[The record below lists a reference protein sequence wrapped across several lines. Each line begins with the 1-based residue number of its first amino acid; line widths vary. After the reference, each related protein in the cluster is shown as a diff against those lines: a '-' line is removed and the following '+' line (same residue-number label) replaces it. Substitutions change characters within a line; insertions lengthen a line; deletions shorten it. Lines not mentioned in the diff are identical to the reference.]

1 MSVHDGRDASVV
13 DVAVALGHVLDDGN
27 GLLLSLV
34 GQHGSKC
41 NITDA
46 ADVGDL
52 GSVFRVD
59 DDATSL
65 VQLKADVLKAQALS
79 VGSSANG
86 DQNHLR
92 VDL

>member
-1 MSVHDGRDASVV
+1 MGVHDGRDASVV
-13 DVAVALGHVLDDGN
+13 DMAVALGDVLNDGN
-27 GLLLSLV
+27 TLLLSLV

-41 NITDA
+41 NITNA

-65 VQLKADVLKAQALS
+65 VQLEADVLEAQALG
-79 VGSSANG
+79 VRSSANG

-92 VDL
+92 VNL

>member
-1 MSVHDGRDASVV
+1 MGVHDGRDASVV
-13 DVAVALGHVLDDGN
+13 DMAVALGDVLDDSN
-27 GLLLSLV
+27 ALLFGLV

-65 VQLKADVLKAQALS
+65 VQLEADILEAQALG

-86 DQNHLR
+86 DQNHLG
-92 VDL
+92 VNL